1 MNINFIILLSIS
13 LLLASCETGKEAIN
27 TTIPESYKAD
37 EEKIVEQRKNE
48 MAASVE
54 EIPDWFLDQDE
65 VGDLLSSRGTSTSSD
80 LQMSIDKAML
90 TAKRELA
97 SKIEQT
103 ISSKTKQFLKD
114 VGIDENS
121 DNYDETMITSISRI
135 DNVELAGF
143 KVSNRKVINLGTKYR
158 AYVKL
163 LYPIGS
169 ANKILV
175 EKVNKE
181 EQLKLRLESSE
192 AFKELEEQI
201 KNAQEN

>member
-1 MNINFIILLSIS
+1 MNINFIIILSIS

-54 EIPDWFLDQDE
+54 EIPDWFIDQDE

-114 VGIDENS
+114 IGIDENS

>member
-1 MNINFIILLSIS
+1 MS
-13 LLLASCETGKEAIN
+13 LLMLTSCETGKEAIN
-27 TTIPESYKAD
+27 TTIPESYEAD

-54 EIPDWFLDQDE
+54 EIPEWFLDQDE
-65 VGDLLSSRGTSTSSD
+65 LGDLLSSRGTSTSSD

-121 DNYDETMITSISRI
+121 DSYDETIITSISRI

-158 AYVKL
+158 SYVKL
-163 LYPIGS
+163 VYPIGS

-181 EQLKLRLESSE
+181 EELKLRLESSE
-192 AFKELEEQI
+192 AFQELEEQI